1 MSDRIKTA
9 QKPPPG
15 TRKARRARG
24 RGSFSPCETPL
35 LELLPAGQARQR
47 VARKKAPA
55 EVTGALLR
63 ACWMSGAP
71 TGAGRGRGSPRC
83 GPGSRTGCRCS
94 RRCGGQR
101 SACSGRGCGTWGTP
115 KPACRPLVLYLK
127 RRIIKP
133 SPDCYNIEWSFLTKL
148 PWTF

>member
-35 LELLPAGQARQR
+35 LELLPTEQARQR

-55 EVTGALLR
+55 EIGSIRKTVSVPAV
-63 ACWMSGAP
+63 MS
-71 TGAGRGRGSPRC
+71 AG
-83 GPGSRTGCRCS
+83 TV
-94 RRCGGQR
+94 
-101 SACSGRGCGTWGTP
+101 
-115 KPACRPLVLYLK
+115 LVY
-127 RRIIKP
+127 
-133 SPDCYNIEWSFLTKL
+133 
-148 PWTF
+148 